1 MSNKNNVREINF
13 KMCRQKIL
21 TIFFIFIVC
30 SLIIGCSTREK
41 EGKTVQ
47 LPFPDILGFNPVYWQ
62 SQHILAQGT
71 IFEGLFGYAPDPEGL
86 GRLKVVPEICQSYEV
101 SEDGKTWIFK
111 LRKDKKWSNGD
122 PLTAEDFVWSFR
134 YYASTKI
141 PDIPYWASPVQ
152 FLLNAWPIK
161 SGAEPEENLGIE
173 ALDDYTLKMEL
184 TDPNFNLDCW
194 LAIAGGVPVHRK
206 SVEAHPDDWWRP
218 EYLVSNGPY
227 MVKKWIQGT
236 SAELVKNPYYVG
248 KCGNVDRIILKFLA
262 VWMQMGLQSFQAKEL
277 DLVFLQNVGEFKYV
291 TSSPKMKPY
300 FHETISD
307 LAFQGYQISRGF
319 SPVLD
324 DKKLRMAFAMSI
336 DRETLAEKV
345 LGNRAVSAYK
355 IWDDGTIIGREMKNI
370 PYDPQRARELLAEA
384 GYPDGKG
391 LPQLRF
397 YIGAPNNAVAEY
409 VVDQW
414 KKNLGLNVLVENI
427 EQGLYWSKYV
437 WGDGFPEIQAGF
449 ALFGGPMNSFN
460 SGALTKN
467 LCHTMWY
474 FDYPAE
480 IRQRKWDLYNN
491 ERNIKIRMMKK
502 GTVQSDWDE
511 LFEKKNALWEVKK
524 KILSSEPSDIWR
536 QEMTKPPTN
545 YQQFDQLYNEYKQ
558 AKNDDEKI
566 QVWRG
571 AAQVLIDEEIF
582 QLQYNNMSE
591 NLKAIRRDHWK
602 MIRMP
607 FEEAVNFA
615 AIVDQP
621 LQDEFYMVPLYLDK
635 IQYIKNP
642 KLSGEQIYKFSFGP
656 QVFNFK
662 YLNLS
667 D

>member
-1 MSNKNNVREINF
+1 
-13 KMCRQKIL
+13 MCRQRIL
-21 TIFFIFIVC
+21 AILMIC
-30 SLIIGCSTREK
+30 SLIIVGCSTKKK
-41 EGKTVQ
+41 EERTVQ

-62 SQHILAQGT
+62 SQSMLAQGT
-71 IFEGLFGYAPDPEGL
+71 IFEGLFGYAPDSEGL
-86 GRLKVVPEICQSYEV
+86 GGLKVVPEICQSYEV
-101 SEDGKTWIFK
+101 SADGKTWIFK
-111 LRKDKKWSNGD
+111 LRKDKKWSNSD
-122 PLTAEDFVWSFR
+122 PLTANDFVWSYR

-161 SGAEPEENLGIE
+161 SGAEPEEKLGIQ
-173 ALDDYTLKMEL
+173 AIDDYTLKMEL

-194 LAIAGGVPVHRK
+194 LAIGGAVPVHRK
-206 SVEAHPDDWWRP
+206 SIEEHPDDWWKP

-227 MVKKWIQGT
+227 IVKKWTQGT

-248 KCGNVDRIILKFLA
+248 ECGNVDRIILKFIA
-262 VWMQMGLQSFQAKEL
+262 QWMQMGLQSFQAKEL

-291 TSSPKMKPY
+291 TSSPKMKQY

-324 DKKLRMAFAMSI
+324 NKKLRMAFTMAI
-336 DRETLAEKV
+336 DRETLVEKV
-345 LGNRAVSAYK
+345 LGRRAIPAYK
-355 IWDDGTIIGREMKNI
+355 IWDDSTIIGRKMKEI
-370 PYDPQRARELLAEA
+370 PYDPPKARELLAEA

-414 KKNLGLNVLVENI
+414 KKNLGVDVLVENI

-467 LCHTMWY
+467 ICHTMWY

-480 IRQRKWDLYNN
+480 IRRLKWDLYNN
-491 ERNIKIRMMKK
+491 ERNSRIRTIKK
-502 GTVQSDWDE
+502 GNVQADWDE
-511 LFEKKNALWEVKK
+511 LFEKRNTLLNIKK
-524 KILSSEPSDIWR
+524 KILSSEPSELWR
-536 QEMTKPPTN
+536 TEMTKPPTFDE
-545 YQQFDQLYNEYKQ
+545 QFDKIYSEYKEL
-558 AKNDDEKI
+558 KKDDEKI
-566 QVWRG
+566 QAWRE

-582 QLQYNNMSE
+582 QLQYNNMSDAQ
-591 NLKAIRRDHWK
+591 KAIRRNHIK
-602 MIRMP
+602 MTRMP
-607 FEEAVNFA
+607 FEEAVQNA
-615 AIVDQP
+615 HIVLQP

-642 KLSGEQIYKFSFGP
+642 RLSGEQIYKFSFGP